1 MKTVERNLA
10 RKLRRED
17 GLPIKAIAARVG
29 VAPSTVSVWT
39 RDIELTAAQHAA
51 LRDLN
56 PRYNPDRR
64 GRGGRAASARRV
76 REAAQQAGRD
86 LAQSGDALHRMG
98 CLLHWA
104 EGSKS
109 RNMARLTN
117 SDPDLL
123 SLYVRFLR
131 ECYEVPV
138 ERITLS
144 GSFHLG
150 NGLTI
155 EEIQAYW
162 LQALDLPAASWRK
175 PSIVAASADELKRGR
190 LPYGTL
196 SVTSARSSSSR
207 ASTGRSRSTAA
218 STGRNG
224 STERAARPLRK
235 PHVRHTT
242 GSGSPEMIDPRT
254 ADSHPTAVSPDGAVC
269 RPSPAHLSPGEVFRK
284 GRRPGRQGLVEAA
297 AHLSPSRSRYDIRP
311 ENRRRVAG

>member
-1 MKTVERNLA
+1 
-10 RKLRRED
+10 
-17 GLPIKAIAARVG
+17 
-29 VAPSTVSVWT
+29 
-39 RDIELTAAQHAA
+39 
-51 LRDLN
+51 
-56 PRYNPDRR
+56 
-64 GRGGRAASARRV
+64 V

-196 SVTSARSSSSR
+196 SVTVCSVIVVQSIYGAIQEY
-207 ASTGRSRSTAA
+207 G
-218 STGRNG
+218 GFD
-224 STERAARPLRK
+224 RPQWL
-235 PHVRHTT
+235 
-242 GSGSPEMIDPRT
+242 D
-254 ADSHPTAVSPDGAVC
+254 
-269 RPSPAHLSPGEVFRK
+269 
-284 GRRPGRQGLVEAA
+284 
-297 AHLSPSRSRYDIRP
+297 
-311 ENRRRVAG
+311 